1 MSCYV
6 NTVSQRVLLIKFK
19 VVNYIFYSFYQ
30 DNAIGFN
37 CLRSRF
43 HISSLFYSKF
53 SIGVLSYKTNV
64 GEKLSRESF
73 SQKNFAN

>member
-30 DNAIGFN
+30 NNAIGFN

-43 HISSLFYSKF
+43 HISRLFYSKF
-53 SIGVLSYKTNV
+53 SIGMLSSYKV
-64 GEKLSRESF
+64 WMQEEGGSGVPEM
-73 SQKNFAN
+73 

>member
-30 DNAIGFN
+30 NNAIGFN

-43 HISSLFYSKF
+43 HISRLFYSKF
-53 SIGVLSYKTNV
+53 SIGMLSSSYKV
-64 GEKLSRESF
+64 WMQEEGGSGVPEM
-73 SQKNFAN
+73 

>member
-1 MSCYV
+1 M
-6 NTVSQRVLLIKFK
+6 L
-19 VVNYIFYSFYQ
+19 NYSVAELRFYSFYQ
-30 DNAIGFN
+30 NNAIGFN

-73 SQKNFAN
+73 FQKNFAN